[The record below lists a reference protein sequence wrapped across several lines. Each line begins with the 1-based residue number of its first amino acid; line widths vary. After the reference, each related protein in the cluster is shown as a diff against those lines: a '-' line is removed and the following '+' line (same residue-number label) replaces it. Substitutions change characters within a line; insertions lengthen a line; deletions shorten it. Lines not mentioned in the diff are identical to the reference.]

1 MWRAANFIFT
11 TLYNND
17 DVDNNAFFFLGFCS
31 LEMEKIKPVYAP
43 KDFFEVHVFLKPPTT
58 KEQGSQSLEK
68 SLNLGKLLEKFLN
81 SSFFENSLNC
91 RASPWKVLEFC
102 STLDLVAWKVFF

>member
-1 MWRAANFIFT
+1 
-11 TLYNND
+11 
-17 DVDNNAFFFLGFCS
+17 
-31 LEMEKIKPVYAP
+31 MEKIKPVYAP

-68 SLNLGKLLEKFLN
+68 SLNLGKLLEKSLN

-91 RASPWKVLEFC
+91 RASP
-102 STLDLVAWKVFF
+102 